1 MNGPTAPD
9 LKPPRPSSDPA
20 TFSHTVVVLVVVIAA
35 TVLDAI
41 GRLDATTLS
50 TVYGAAL
57 GYASGLTV
65 ATKRGSSE

>member
-1 MNGPTAPD
+1 VNGPMAPD
-9 LKPPRPSSDPA
+9 MKPPRVRDDPG
-20 TFSHTVVVLVVVIAA
+20 TFSHTVVVLVVVVAA

-41 GRLDATTLS
+41 GRLDSTTLS

-65 ATKRGSSE
+65 ATKRGTSE

>member
-1 MNGPTAPD
+1 MNGPMAPD
-9 LKPPRPSSDPA
+9 LKPPRPRDDPGA
-20 TFSHTVVVLVVVIAA
+20 FSHTVVVLVVVIAA

-41 GRLDATTLS
+41 GKLDSTTLS